1 MNDSFSP
8 VEKLR
13 MTKSN
18 VTWSFSAGENLRG
31 SNGSNS
37 NLLSGTDVNAYLKK
51 VRINWEAN
59 YRLANP
65 FSYRIDG
72 AMTKLFPLHLDYSG
86 YSDCRLY
93 GTCRNW
99 LPPFQLFGFR
109 FLYSTFGIS

>member
-18 VTWSFSAGENLRG
+18 VAWIFSAGENLRG
-31 SNGSNS
+31 SNVSNS
-37 NLLSGTDVNAYLKK
+37 NPLSGTDVNAYLKK

-72 AMTKLFPLHLDYSG
+72 AMTKLFSSLPRLVVDCLAQAGIDHL
-86 YSDCRLY
+86 
-93 GTCRNW
+93 
-99 LPPFQLFGFR
+99 LFSY
-109 FLYSTFGIS
+109 LDSH